1 MTDSTSPAA
10 VRPPARPP
18 AGPGVGASP
27 ALDRVIRLVTTVLE
41 VPVAL
46 IGLTAE
52 PQAPAARDDDAE
64 HGEARV
70 RRRLD
75 RAVVDG
81 AGTVRV
87 DDTGADPRVDPADAA
102 GSRLR
107 SYLGVPLR
115 EPDGRVI
122 GSLAVADHQV
132 RRWTARD
139 AAVLGELAES
149 VMAELRLRAA
159 AGREAAARA
168 DAEQAGSWLEFL
180 LRASEVLND
189 SLDYEET
196 LDSAAQ
202 LAVEHRIADWCGI
215 DLIDEGQP
223 AHRLT
228 LVTSRRGQRPGG
240 TQGDQRVRTTYR
252 LPQPGTDPLGR
263 SAGGAGIA
271 SVLASGESR
280 WWPSLEG
287 DELRALAGGDRHLAL
302 LAEVGVRSL
311 VLVPLVAR
319 GRTLGVMSFALSG
332 DARYESRHLG
342 YLTELGRRAAL
353 AVDNARLY
361 RERDRVARTLQAS
374 LLPPQLPQVPDLE
387 LAARYTP
394 MGEGNLVGGDFYDVF
409 ETGHGWVLVM
419 GDVRG
424 KGAAAAAVTGLAR
437 HALRAAAVPHRLPS
451 RILRVLNEVL
461 LADVPADTDL
471 EAGAA
476 ERFCTVACGLL
487 VPGPD
492 GALLTMSSAGH
503 PLPLLVRRDGRVE
516 PVGRAGTLVGLFE
529 EAVTTDVQVTLDRG
543 DRLVL
548 YTDGV
553 TEARQGDGQLFGEE
567 RLEALLA
574 ASADATTEEMASRVE
589 HAAVAYAGG
598 LLRDDLALLVA
609 GVPR

>member
-1 MTDSTSPAA
+1 MTDSTASAA
-10 VRPPARPP
+10 VQSPVLASTQATGPA
-18 AGPGVGASP
+18 PG
-27 ALDRVIRLVTTVLE
+27 LDRVVRLATTVLR
-41 VPVAL
+41 VPVAWVEWTTPSQVP
-46 IGLTAE
+46 GTADGGPE
-52 PQAPAARDDDAE
+52 R
-64 HGEARV
+64 GETWL
-70 RRRLD
+70 RRRVD

-81 AGTVRV
+81 GVAVRV
-87 DDTGADPRVDPADAA
+87 DDTGAEPHAGPADGAD
-102 GSRLR
+102 SPVR

-115 EPDGRVI
+115 DPGGGVI
-122 GSLAVADHQV
+122 GSLAVADH
-132 RRWTARD
+132 RPRTWTGHD
-139 AAVLGELAES
+139 VAVLTEMAES
-149 VMAELRLRAA
+149 VVAEFRLRAA

-168 DAEQAGSWLEFL
+168 EAEQAGSWLEFL
-180 LRASEVLND
+180 LRASEVLNG

-196 LDSAAQ
+196 LDAAAQ

-215 DLIDEGQP
+215 DLIDEGLP

-228 LVTSRRGQRPGG
+228 LVTARRDREPGAAL
-240 TQGDQRVRTTYR
+240 GDQRVRTTYS
-252 LPQPGTDPLGR
+252 LPA
-263 SAGGAGIA
+263 SGGAGVA
-271 SVLASGESR
+271 AVLASGEPR
-280 WWPSLEG
+280 WWSSLEP
-287 DELRALAGGDRHLAL
+287 EQLRALAVEDRHLAL
-302 LAEVGVRSL
+302 LAEAGVRSL

-332 DARYESRHLG
+332 DARYESRHVG
-342 YLTELGRRAAL
+342 YITELGRRAAL

-374 LLPPQLPQVPDLE
+374 LLPPQLPRVPHME

-409 ETGHGWVLVM
+409 ETGHGWVVVM

-461 LADVPADTDL
+461 LADVPAATDL
-471 EAGAA
+471 EPDAV

-487 VPGPD
+487 VPGRD
-492 GALLTMSSAGH
+492 GAVLTMASGGH

-529 EAVTTDVQVTLDRG
+529 EATFSDVQVTLDRG

-553 TEARQGDGQLFGEE
+553 TEARHGDGQLFGEE
-567 RLEALLA
+567 RLEALL
-574 ASADATTEEMASRVE
+574 SACAGTTTEDIATRVE
-589 HAAVAYAGG
+589 QAALTYTGA
-598 LLRDDLALLVA
+598 LLHDDLAVLVA
-609 GVPR
+609 GVPE